1 MVGGWHFEDDGW
13 MDDGWCSEKKLKCSS
28 IPLRVACTSIVVE
41 FTDSHDDIR
50 AYQPRQLT
58 VKGSDWSL
66 YKESRSDDVLQITTT
81 NKNQESRNKNQETRV
96 VLFIHWLRQYTLLRS
111 LVHLFWDADN
121 IIIYVL

>member
-66 YKESRSDDVLQITTT
+66 YKESRSDDVPQITTT
-81 NKNQESRNKNQETRV
+81 NKNQETRIKKQEWCCS
-96 VLFIHWLRQYTLLRS
+96 FIGFVSTHYFARS
-111 LVHLFWDADN
+111 STCFGMQ
-121 IIIYVL
+121 IIS